1 MKIEPITM
9 KIDATI
15 NPILSDQMLRA
26 WNNLHETSLT
36 RGLSETESKMIEAMA
51 LNIIECSKFI
61 ALYTNNQNE

>member
-15 NPILSDQMLRA
+15 DPILSDQMLRA
-26 WNNLHETSLT
+26 WNNLFEASLVRELT
-36 RGLSETESKMIEAMA
+36 LIESSMLAILGE
-51 LNIIECSKFI
+51 NIIFCSKFI